1 MLLLAFAI
9 SIVFRYLQEVDIYER
24 ALMLMTKEKP
34 EASWLKRPNGEVHD
48 TSHCFGF
55 LRKK

>member
-1 MLLLAFAI
+1 MFCLDDFC
-9 SIVFRYLQEVDIYER
+9 RYLQEVEVYER